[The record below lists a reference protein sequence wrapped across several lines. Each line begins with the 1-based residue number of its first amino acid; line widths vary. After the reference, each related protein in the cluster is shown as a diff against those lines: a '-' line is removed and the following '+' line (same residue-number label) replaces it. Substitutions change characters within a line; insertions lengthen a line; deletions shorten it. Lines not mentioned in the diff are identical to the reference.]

1 MAMRYLLHVPL
12 SVAILSLCGIASM
25 AMAQQ
30 PSEEQGQLPPITDEQ
45 NLTDRPLTEETARE
59 DLLDALFT
67 RLADPDA
74 ADWEQTQSR
83 IVALW
88 NASGS
93 ASMDLLATRADRA
106 MEAKDYNTALLHL
119 NDLTRLAPEF
129 AEGWNK
135 RATLHFVQGD
145 YGPSLEDIARTLRLE
160 PRHFGALAGLGIILD
175 RLGDSKGALEAY
187 RRAVAVHP
195 NLEGAQEGI
204 RKLER
209 DVEGERL

>member
-1 MAMRYLLHVPL
+1 MRYLLHVPL